1 MKKIERE
8 GESERRYRGGDRGRT
23 GSEMNSGM
31 LHSYG
36 GVKITHVRTRVES
49 CVLIA
54 AMRSKAGSFYLYF

>member
-1 MKKIERE
+1 VTVKGE
-8 GESERRYRGGDRGRT
+8 GGRGRT

-49 CVLIA
+49 TVLIA
-54 AMRSKAGSFYLYF
+54 VTRSKAGSFYLCF